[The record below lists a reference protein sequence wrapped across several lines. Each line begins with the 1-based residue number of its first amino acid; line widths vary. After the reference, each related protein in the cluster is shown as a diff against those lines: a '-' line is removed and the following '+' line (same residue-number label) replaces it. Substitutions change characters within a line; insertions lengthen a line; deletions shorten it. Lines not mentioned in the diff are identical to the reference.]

1 MAGKFIILKDK
12 SGKFKFNLTATNGDI
27 IISSEFY
34 LEKKA
39 ALKGITSVVKNAATA
54 KIVDTTIEAAD
65 VKKPVKKTVT
75 KAGAKPKA
83 ENKAALK
90 TRGRKPKSE

>member
-27 IISSEFY
+27 IISSESY
-34 LEKKA
+34 PEKKA

-54 KIVDTTIEAAD
+54 KIEDTTIEAAEA
-65 VKKPVKKTVT
+65 KKPVKKIAAKT
-75 KAGAKPKA
+75 GAKPKA
-83 ENKAALK
+83 EKKAAPK
-90 TRGRKPKSE
+90 PRGRKPKSE